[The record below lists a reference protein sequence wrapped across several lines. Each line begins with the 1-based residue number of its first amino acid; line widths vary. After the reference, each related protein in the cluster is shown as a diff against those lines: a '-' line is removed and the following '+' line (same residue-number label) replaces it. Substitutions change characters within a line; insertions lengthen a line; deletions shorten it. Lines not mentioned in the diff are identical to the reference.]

1 MSTHIPS
8 SFFHAQP
15 WAISVA
21 GWRGLLAQMQDPTFP
36 SARDLHARAAE
47 GAVKRPAL
55 AIAGER
61 RGQKLGVMKISGPM
75 VKGVDP
81 LICEW
86 YGLANIDAVH
96 EGAARAL
103 QEGVTTLVV
112 HLDSPGGMVCGTAE
126 AADRL
131 MELRQMGMHLVAYTD
146 TLACSAAYWLAAA
159 CNEIVAAPSAMVG
172 SIGCICQLV
181 DYSQMLSE
189 AGIRVEY
196 FVSEGSEAKLY
207 GRPGLPI
214 DDAARASFQA
224 MVDTV
229 GVRFKDHVAAGRPA
243 LKREDMNGDAWAAQD
258 APQGYVDFMTFPDG
272 GGTERPVSTARDLLG
287 ILAGL

>member
-1 MSTHIPS
+1 MP
-8 SFFHAQP
+8 
-15 WAISVA
+15 
-21 GWRGLLAQMQDPTFP
+21 GWRGLLAQLQDPTFP
-36 SARDLHARAAE
+36 SARDLHDRAST
-47 GAVKRPAL
+47 GSVKRPAMSF
-55 AIAGER
+55 ASGAR
-61 RGQKLGVMKISGPM
+61 SQKLGVMKISGPM
-75 VKGVDP
+75 VKGIDP
-81 LICEW
+81 DFCDWL
-86 YGLANIDAVH
+86 GLANIDAIH
-96 EGAARAL
+96 DGAAKAL

-131 MELRQMGMHLVAYTD
+131 MELRQAGMHLIAYTD

-181 DYSQMLSE
+181 DYSRMLDG
-189 AGIRVEY
+189 AGIQVEY
-196 FVSEGSEAKLY
+196 FVNEGSEAKLY

-214 DDAARASFQA
+214 DDAARASFQS
-224 MVDTV
+224 MVDKV

-243 LKREDMNGDAWAAQD
+243 LAREDMSGDAWHAQD
-258 APQGYVDFMTFPDG
+258 APRGYVDFMTFPDAAG
-272 GGTERPVSTARDLLG
+272 VARPVSTARDLIG